1 MIKALFIIYIVICML
16 ILLTI
21 LVGGVV
27 CLYHIQKKID
37 ELEVTADDEEVSD

>member
-1 MIKALFIIYIVICML
+1 MIKALFIVYVVICIL
-16 ILLTI
+16 ILTTI

-37 ELEVTADDEEVSD
+37 ELEVAANDE